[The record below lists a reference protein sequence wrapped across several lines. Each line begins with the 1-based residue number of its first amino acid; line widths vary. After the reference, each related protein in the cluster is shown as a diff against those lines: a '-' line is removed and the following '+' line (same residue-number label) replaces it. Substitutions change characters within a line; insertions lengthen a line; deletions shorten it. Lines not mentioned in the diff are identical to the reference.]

1 MVVDASALIEF
12 LLGTARGSAVR
23 DLLPMAEDEPGEVH
37 APAHLDVE
45 VAHALRRM
53 EAAEALSPARA
64 AQCLSLLGELPLRR
78 HRPAALLP
86 RMWHHR
92 HNLTAYD
99 AAYVALAE
107 ALECPV
113 LTCDE
118 KLSRAPGV
126 TAEVWVAEPDV

>member
-1 MVVDASALIEF
+1 MITVEF
-12 LLGTARGSAVR
+12 LLGTGRGSTVR
-23 DLLPMAEDEPGEVH
+23 RLLPMAEDERGEVH

-53 EAAEALSPARA
+53 EATGAVSPARA

-78 HRPAALLP
+78 HSPTALLP

-107 ALECPV
+107 ALEYPV
-113 LTCDE
+113 VTCDE
-118 KLSRAPGV
+118 RMSGAPGV
-126 TAEVWVAEPDV
+126 TLEVWVAEPDI